1 MKPKTYN
8 LRQAAAQL
16 SRIVRDAQTGQT
28 SLLTLRGV
36 PVAALVSVEQWQQR
50 RTEVS
55 SHAGILALR
64 GTGRG
69 LWNTGSETTVSTLRA
84 DWQDC
89 VTQDQLV
96 VQKLVDATVL
106 DCK

>member
-1 MKPKTYN
+1 MKPKTYD
-8 LRQAAAQL
+8 LKQAAAQL

-36 PVAALVSVEQWQQR
+36 PVAALLSMERWQQTT
-50 RTEVS
+50 TEVS

-69 LWNTGSETTVSTLRA
+69 LWNAVSETTIATLRA
-84 DWQDC
+84 EWRN
-89 VTQDQLV
+89 
-96 VQKLVDATVL
+96 
-106 DCK
+106 